1 MTCTGPDCD
10 KPIHGHGL
18 CSTHLQ
24 QQRRGTPLRPILPP
38 TPRPTTCTFPGCD
51 KPYSG
56 RGYCE
61 GHLEQG
67 RRGKPLTPLQQ
78 RTPAAGAC
86 ADCDRPARV
95 KGRCRRCY
103 LKQRRATLKPPAET
117 LNPRLRVA
125 PDKAR
130 KEPRPPKPTLNPAL
144 PRNWD
149 ATRTKPTTRRQ
160 VSDNNKLSADLG
172 PVGPLPDE
180 IADRMRRHLRRR
192 GLDEL
197 ADMLGVAS

>member
-1 MTCTGPDCD
+1 MTACA
-10 KPIHGHGL
+10 
-18 CSTHLQ
+18 
-24 QQRRGTPLRPILPP
+24 
-38 TPRPTTCTFPGCD
+38 FPGCD

-61 GHLEQG
+61 GHLQQE

-78 RTPAAGAC
+78 RTPAAGPC
-86 ADCDRPARV
+86 ADCDRPART

-103 LKQRRATLKPPAET
+103 LKQRRAAVKPPPAT
-117 LNPRLRVA
+117 LSAA
-125 PDKAR
+125 PDKPR
-130 KEPRPPKPTLNPAL
+130 KEPKPKRNPAL

-149 ATRTKPTTRRQ
+149 ATRTKPTARRQ

-180 IADRMRRHLRRR
+180 IADRMRHHLRRR
-192 GLDEL
+192 SLVEL